1 MKFPFYIA
9 KRYLFSA
16 GSTQAINIITR
27 IAALAIVVGAAILFI
42 VLSAFDGLK
51 ALHLDFTSISDP
63 ELKVFPVKGKFFE
76 YTATQKDQLLAIE
89 GVKNVAETIENQ
101 VILSFKQKKLNATI
115 KGVNKNYAKVIPV
128 DSLLVFGDW
137 HFNKDHFAVIGNQIG
152 NTLSLG
158 VGNFENLLELYMPK
172 AGKGQITNPIDAFR
186 REGVVVSGIY
196 QLTNNLDQK
205 YVFITIDLARKLLN
219 LPQNKVSHLE
229 LKLEDEA
236 NYEQVSEQV
245 AAVFNNTVFT
255 KNRIQLNDAMY
266 KMLNTEHLA
275 AYLLSTLV
283 LIIALFNLIGS
294 MIMMISDKKQNLQ
307 TIYKIGASVKNIRS
321 IFFLLGILIT
331 ILSGITGILL
341 GFLIILMQQQFE
353 LVMIT
358 PILAYPTQLSITNA
372 LVVFA
377 TLLVLGF
384 VASTIASLVIKKEVV
399 AE

>member
-1 MKFPFYIA
+1 M
-9 KRYLFSA
+9 
-16 GSTQAINIITR
+16 
-27 IAALAIVVGAAILFI
+27 
-42 VLSAFDGLK
+42 
-51 ALHLDFTSISDP
+51 
-63 ELKVFPVKGKFFE
+63 
-76 YTATQKDQLLAIE
+76 
-89 GVKNVAETIENQ
+89 AETIENQ